1 MGKTIKPT
9 KGACKC
15 DSELETLRKQ
25 NEMLRAVNIIYDDLL
40 GEAWKELE
48 AKPNLV
54 RIKDMYVSCG
64 ILGASIF
71 WLIIYLAK

>member
-1 MGKTIKPT
+1 
-9 KGACKC
+9 
-15 DSELETLRKQ
+15 
-25 NEMLRAVNIIYDDLL
+25 MLRAVNIIYDDLL